1 MALYLIIERIF
12 FWPLSL
18 CLQTPE
24 DRWLS
29 ITSNNFHFW
38 KLLIFSCIH
47 DIYAWNLPPFGK
59 KNEWNEI
66 FFFFSSYLGVLI
78 EGIERLFF
86 CLENSKISSNFIN
99 KLVSSHVLCACN
111 GALLFILFYYFGLV
125 YVTLGIKETGS
136 QKKKYRKIK

>member
-1 MALYLIIERIF
+1 MALYLIIERIS

-66 FFFFSSYLGVLI
+66 FFLFSYLGVLI

-86 CLENSKISSNFIN
+86 CLENSEISSNFLN
-99 KLVSSHVLCACN
+99 KLSSSHVLCACN
-111 GALLFILFYYFGLV
+111 ESFFFWFSVIIFLLKKNWISFFWKHILVGECPIL
-125 YVTLGIKETGS
+125 
-136 QKKKYRKIK
+136 